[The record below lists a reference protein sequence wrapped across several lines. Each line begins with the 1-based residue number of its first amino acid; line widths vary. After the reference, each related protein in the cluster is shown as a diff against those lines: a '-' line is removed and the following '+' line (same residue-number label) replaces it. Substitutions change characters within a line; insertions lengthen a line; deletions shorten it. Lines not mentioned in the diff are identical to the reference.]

1 MRQLWNLTLTELR
14 RFRGPLPMLSA
25 IFLVLVPLLYGAIYL
40 WSNWDPYGRLD
51 RLQVAV
57 VDLDKPVTVEGKKVS
72 GGADLVEQLTKDTS
86 SFTWVV
92 TDAATAADGV
102 ADGSFAFSITVP
114 KDFSA
119 DLTSI
124 ATSDTPTRARV
135 DVAFDNSQ
143 GYILGVMAE
152 TAEKELQNQLN
163 AAAVKAYA
171 DSALGSVGTIRRGLA
186 EATEASGEL
195 AKGGQQVAD
204 GVKTM
209 EDKVVP
215 VVNRVSD
222 VLRRSAKEAAGVS
235 RDVASTTKTIAAL
248 AKDADGKQDD
258 VADALDALLKAHPDL
273 SDDQVFKDL
282 KRAVGRVSEVT
293 GSVKSTTSRVATDA
307 GKVADAA
314 ATVNRRVPEIIGAAE
329 TAVEQIDQLAK
340 GAQRVADGQK
350 KLTAGLKKAT
360 NALPKLS
367 AAERAKD
374 ADAVSNP
381 VHIASHVANP
391 ATYYGR
397 GLAPFFF
404 GVSLWVFGLVAFVL
418 MRPISKRAIAAG
430 TNPAPVAL
438 GGWLPP
444 ALLGSAGALVLL
456 AVTDL
461 ALGLDPLDLAGTAG
475 ISVLAVCAFTALA
488 QTLRTWLGLVG
499 SAIMLVILIVQLG
512 AAGGLYPVE
521 VMPAFFQVVHPW
533 MPMTY
538 LVEGLRVTISGGPAG
553 QLARAWW
560 VLGGLLVASVIS
572 TAVAAWTQRRWTP
585 TRLRRPLE

>member
-1 MRQLWNLTLTELR
+1 MRQVLNLTLTELR
-14 RFRGPLPMLSA
+14 RFRGPLPVMSA

-57 VDLDKPVTVEGKKVS
+57 VNHDKPVTVEGNKVT

-92 TDAATAADGV
+92 TDATTAATGV
-102 ADGSFAFSITVP
+102 ANGSFAFSITVP
-114 KDFSA
+114 EDFSA

-124 ATSDTPTRARV
+124 ATSETPKRARV

-143 GYILGVMAE
+143 GYILGIMAE
-152 TAEKELQNQLN
+152 TAEKELQTQLN

-171 DSALGSVGTIRRGLA
+171 DTALGSIGTLRKGLS
-186 EATEASGEL
+186 EASAASAEL

-222 VLRRSAKEAAGVS
+222 VLRRSAREAAGVS
-235 RDVASTTKTIAAL
+235 SDVATTTKQIAAL
-248 AKDADGKQDD
+248 AKDVDGKQDD
-258 VADALDALLKAHPDL
+258 VAAALAALLKAHPELADDDL
-273 SDDQVFKDL
+273 FADL
-282 KRAVGRVSEVT
+282 KRAVGRVSTVT
-293 GSVKSTTSRVATDA
+293 GSVESTTARVATGA

-329 TAVEQIDQLAK
+329 TAVQQIDKLAK
-340 GAQRVADGQK
+340 GAQQVADGQK

-360 NALPKLS
+360 NALPRLT

-391 ATYYGR
+391 AHYYGR

-404 GVSLWVFGLVAFVL
+404 SISLWVFGLVAFVL
-418 MRPISKRAIAAG
+418 MRPISKRGLAAG
-430 TNPAPVAL
+430 TNPALVAL
-438 GGWLPP
+438 GGLLPS

-456 AVTDL
+456 GITDV
-461 ALGLDPLDLAGTAG
+461 ALGLDPLDLAATAG
-475 ISVLAVCAFTALA
+475 LSVLAVTAFTALA

-499 SAIMLVILIVQLG
+499 SAIMLVILIIQLG

-521 VMPAFFQVVHPW
+521 VMPAFFQVVQPW

-553 QLARAWW
+553 QLAMAWW
-560 VLGGLLVASVIS
+560 VLGGLLTASVLS
-572 TAVAAWTQRRWTP
+572 TSIAAWTQRRWTP
-585 TRLRRPLE
+585 LRLRPPLD